1 MSTDGSPDTRLG
13 EMCEQLAMLSEAIV
27 EMRTQ
32 NRLLSTKVERIDA
45 TAARSAQGLDEFETA
60 LGVLADRMTAS
71 AAPPNT
77 VTGASPGPAETV
89 ATPAITPPGAAMDQI
104 DMEVLLD
111 WVIANIGTWAQRKL
125 PRSAT
130 STANGAICWC
140 SQWYEHP
147 EAVTV
152 LWSLRRA
159 WLEAV
164 VQPGAAMAV
173 YFRDF
178 FYPLLNI
185 LTNPVG
191 AFYACTPDNHDPDAK
206 FIPVTPAE
214 FNPLI
219 TSRRPH

>member
-1 MSTDGSPDTRLG
+1 MSTDEAPGTELAALRA
-13 EMCEQLAMLSEAIV
+13 QLTSLSEALV
-27 EMRTQ
+27 ELRTQ
-32 NRLLSTKVERIDA
+32 NRLLSTKVERVDA

-60 LGVLADRMTAS
+60 LGILADRMAATTPADPAS
-71 AAPPNT
+71 GAAAGPAGAGGAAAAGAAP
-77 VTGASPGPAETV
+77 AGPD
-89 ATPAITPPGAAMDQI
+89 PDPI
-104 DMEVLLD
+104 DMDVLLE
-111 WVIANIGTWAQRKL
+111 WVIANIGEWTQRKL

-140 SQWYEHP
+140 SEWYEHP

-178 FYPLLNI
+178 FYPLFNTLNSP
-185 LTNPVG
+185 NGP
-191 AFYACTPDNHDPDAK
+191 FYACTPESHDPEAK
-206 FIPVTPAE
+206 FVPVVPAS
-214 FNPLI
+214 F
-219 TSRRPH
+219 RP

>member
-1 MSTDGSPDTRLG
+1 MSADESPDTRLG
-13 EMCEQLAMLSEAIV
+13 ELRDQLAMLREALI
-27 EMRTQ
+27 EIRNQ
-32 NRLLSTKVERIDA
+32 NRLLSTKVERVDA

-60 LGVLADRMTAS
+60 LGVLADRIAAS
-71 AAPPNT
+71 APRYT
-77 VTGASPGPAETV
+77 VTSAPSSTAETV
-89 ATPAITPPGAAMDQI
+89 ATQATTPPSAALDQI

-111 WVIANIGTWAQRKL
+111 WVIANIGAWAQRKL

-178 FYPLLNI
+178 FYPLFNI
-185 LTNPVG
+185 LTNPAG
-191 AFYACTPDNHDPDAK
+191 PFYACTPENHDLDAK
-206 FIPVTPAE
+206 FIPVIPAA
-214 FNPLI
+214 F
-219 TSRRPH
+219 RP

>member
-1 MSTDGSPDTRLG
+1 MSTAESSDSAVAELRERL
-13 EMCEQLAMLSEAIV
+13 ATLSEALV
-27 EMRTQ
+27 EMRNQ
-32 NRLLSTKVERIDA
+32 NRLLSMKVERVDA
-45 TAARSAQGLDEFETA
+45 TAARSAQGLDQFETA
-60 LGVLADRMTAS
+60 LGVLADRMAENTGPPA
-71 AAPPNT
+71 ATDAPPST
-77 VTGASPGPAETV
+77 PGPTAAAV
-89 ATPAITPPGAAMDQI
+89 IAPADAGVDQI

-111 WVIANIGTWAQRKL
+111 WVIGNVGEWAQRKL

-164 VQPGAAMAV
+164 VQPGAAMAT

-178 FYPLLNI
+178 FYPLFNT
-185 LTNPVG
+185 LTNSVG
-191 AFYACTPDNHDPDAK
+191 PFYACTPDNHDPDAK
-206 FIPVTPAE
+206 FVPIIPA
-214 FNPLI
+214 
-219 TSRRPH
+219 TSRR

>member
-1 MSTDGSPDTRLG
+1 MSVSEYRDAGLEELR
-13 EMCEQLAMLSEAIV
+13 EQLATLSEALV
-27 EMRTQ
+27 EMRNQ
-32 NRLLSTKVERIDA
+32 NRLLSTKVERVDA

-60 LGVLADRMTAS
+60 LGSLADRMAAS
-71 AAPPNT
+71 APPN
-77 VTGASPGPAETV
+77 PGIDVAPSAVEPAAAAAT
-89 ATPAITPPGAAMDQI
+89 TPADTVLDQI
-104 DMEVLLD
+104 DMEVLLE
-111 WVIANIGTWAQRKL
+111 WVIENIGAWAQRKL

-140 SQWYEHP
+140 SHWFEHP

-178 FYPLLNI
+178 FYPLLNT
-185 LTNPVG
+185 LTNPAG
-191 AFYACTPDNHDPDAK
+191 PFYACTPDNHDLDAK
-206 FIPVTPAE
+206 FIPVIPAA
-214 FNPLI
+214 FKP
-219 TSRRPH
+219 

>member
-1 MSTDGSPDTRLG
+1 MSTDGAPDTRL
-13 EMCEQLAMLSEAIV
+13 EELCEQLAMLSEAIV

-32 NRLLSTKVERIDA
+32 NRLLSMKVERVDA

-71 AAPPNT
+71 APPNT
-77 VTGASPGPAETV
+77 VTVASPSTAETA
-89 ATPAITPPGAAMDQI
+89 ATPATTLPDSATDQI

-111 WVIANIGTWAQRKL
+111 WVITNVGTWAQRKL

-178 FYPLLNI
+178 FYPLLNT
-185 LTNPVG
+185 LTNPAG
-191 AFYACTPDNHDPDAK
+191 PFYACTPDNHDLDAK
-206 FIPVTPAE
+206 FVPVIPAAFKP
-214 FNPLI
+214 
-219 TSRRPH
+219 